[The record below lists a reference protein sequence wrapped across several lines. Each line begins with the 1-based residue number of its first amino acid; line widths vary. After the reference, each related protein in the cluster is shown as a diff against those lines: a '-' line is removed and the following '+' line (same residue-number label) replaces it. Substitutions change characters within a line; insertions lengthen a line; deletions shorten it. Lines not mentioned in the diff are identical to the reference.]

1 MTFQPLRIVSTL
13 LASLAVMLLSACQ
26 TVSTAPVGDFHPGTG
41 YQVTL
46 SHAWNDISN
55 IMNERSKKVTL
66 LSMDG
71 PLLNR
76 LYLTDGLVPGDFM
89 IKPVSKEKPTPT
101 YRKDMSASELVE
113 FVSDSISAM
122 AYQRVETSN
131 LRPAKFGGDTAYRFD
146 FTAKTADGLDMSGT
160 AYLAQNQGKLY
171 VLIYVAPTE
180 HYFADLK
187 GDVEEIISSLK
198 PMGGL
203 IAASKAAPSKP

>member
-13 LASLAVMLLSACQ
+13 IASLTVMLLSACQ
-26 TVSTAPVGDFHPGTG
+26 TVSTAPVGDYRPGTG
-41 YQVTL
+41 YQVSLTRP
-46 SHAWNDISN
+46 WNDISN

-76 LYLTDGLVPGDFM
+76 VYFTDGMVPGDFM

-113 FVSDSISAM
+113 FVSDCIAAM

-131 LRPAKFGGDTAYRFD
+131 LRPAKFSTDQAYRFD
-146 FTAKTADGLDMSGT
+146 FTAKTVDGLDMSGT
-160 AYLAQNQGKLY
+160 TFLAQVKGKLY
-171 VLIYVAPTE
+171 VIIYVAPTE

-187 GDVEEIISSLK
+187 GEVEAIITSLK
-198 PMGGL
+198 PIGDPAASSKD
-203 IAASKAAPSKP
+203 AASKP